1 MANKTY
7 EELLFTA
14 IKNGQTAKSVYD
26 IWLELG
32 NTGTPADFLN
42 SLKGITPVV
51 VNGATI
57 ATTDW
62 VYSNGVYTA
71 TIPNELIT
79 DKSVVN
85 VNFQAT
91 SLDEAINSGVL
102 GFTNTIDG
110 AFEIYSNFKPSADL
124 VIDYVMI
131 NE

>member
-42 SLKGITPVV
+42 SLKGVTPVV

-57 ATTDW
+57 APADW
-62 VYSNGVYTA
+62 VEFEGIYKA
-71 TIPNELIT
+71 TIPNSLLT
-79 DKSVVN
+79 ANSVVN
-85 VNFQAT
+85 VNFQAE
-91 SLDEAINSGVL
+91 SLNEAINSGVL
-102 GFTNTIDG
+102 GYTNTIDG
-110 AFEIYSNFKPSADL
+110 AFEIYSNFKPTANL